1 MAERRLQL
9 DSARQISLETTL
21 ADLLIIV
28 VDVKQVGEQA
38 RVQSEFFTCGILR
51 SFGL

>member
-28 VDVKQVGEQA
+28 VDVKQVGEQ
-38 RVQSEFFTCGILR
+38 VQSEFFTCGILR
-51 SFGL
+51 FFGL